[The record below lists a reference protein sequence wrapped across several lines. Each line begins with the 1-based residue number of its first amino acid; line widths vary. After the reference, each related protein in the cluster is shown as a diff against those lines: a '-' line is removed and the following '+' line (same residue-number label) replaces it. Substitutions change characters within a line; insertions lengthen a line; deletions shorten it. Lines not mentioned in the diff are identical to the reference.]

1 MDIIYVT
8 PIMYNYFGTT
18 LILFGLVL
26 FFVGFMLSFLV
37 DDGNWVAMVAI
48 IFLLLGYAINSFF
61 DNDYTGYNKYIV
73 KIDDSVTFN
82 EVIKDYDIIK
92 IDRKNNLATLQNKE
106 PKENP

>member
-1 MDIIYVT
+1 
-8 PIMYNYFGTT
+8 MYNYFGIT

-26 FFVGFMLSFLV
+26 FFVGFVLSFLV

-48 IFLLLGYAINSFF
+48 ILLLLGYAINSFF

-92 IDRKNNLATLQNKE
+92 IDSKNNLVTLQNKE
-106 PKENP
+106 PQDNP